1 LGYTLPIFTKFFT
14 VGMYLI
20 VDYNISDRL
29 RGVAMATAFSVKIG
43 EMDLFIFIRRPV
55 IRKQI
60 AVSHF

>member
-1 LGYTLPIFTKFFT
+1 
-14 VGMYLI
+14 MYLI